1 MINSSEKKDV
11 RMKIL
16 AHRGYSSIYPENTM
30 LAFRKAL
37 EFGADGIEFDVQLTQ
52 DDQVVVIHDLTTE
65 RTTGVEG
72 KVEEMT
78 LSELQGLNACFR
90 KQELYPRETIPT
102 LDMVFAAFGTKLL
115 MNVEIKTRNPKRVGK
130 LVDRVIETILYYKNQ
145 ESIIF
150 SSFNFGDLVK
160 ARNVFPEIKTG
171 LIADK
176 GPSGWGARAFF
187 KHSIHVDAIHPHLDL
202 VTPKFVHNE
211 HLCNREVRPWVVNSS
226 YDMMRFQRMGVDAII
241 TDDPI
246 LGLVYSGV

>member
-1 MINSSEKKDV
+1 M
-11 RMKIL
+11 
-16 AHRGYSSIYPENTM
+16 
-30 LAFRKAL
+30 
-37 EFGADGIEFDVQLTQ
+37 
-52 DDQVVVIHDLTTE
+52 
-65 RTTGVEG
+65 TGVQTCALPISGVKG

-160 ARNVFPEIKTG
+160 ARNVFPEIKTVDVLLPHVEVAG
-171 LIADK
+171 HHGDD
-176 GPSGWGARAFF
+176 GGVFF
-187 KHSIHVDAIHPHLDL
+187 GVLAL
-202 VTPKFVHNE
+202 
-211 HLCNREVRPWVVNSS
+211 EVQHAAEFAV
-226 YDMMRFQRMGVDAII
+226 
-241 TDDPI
+241 
-246 LGLVYSGV
+246 GLVALQALETVEKRLPQTIEDRKSVV